1 MNTKLIMTAS
11 AVFVGL
17 IGLSLTFLAD
27 EVVHYLQMGSA
38 PIVQLAVQLLGA
50 FYFAFAMLNWMA
62 KGSFI
67 GGIYNRPVS
76 IANLAHFLIGGL
88 AMVKALINHP
98 ALPWAIAIIAILYLV
113 FAAIFGFLL
122 FRNPVHTNAA

>member
-1 MNTKLIMTAS
+1 
-11 AVFVGL
+11 
-17 IGLSLTFLAD
+17 
-27 EVVHYLQMGSA
+27 MGSKL
-38 PIVQLAVQLLGA
+38 IVQLALQLLGA

-122 FRNPVHTNAA
+122 FRNPVNTNAA